1 MKLRG
6 WAAAAVV
13 LAAVAMLVAA
23 MVIWKPWRA
32 GTPVLST
39 QWQTYRELPW
49 TQLMPAGWNPL
60 QRYRDQNI
68 AALRD
73 GDPRVT
79 AMMRELREIWA
90 NAPVVDALDGA
101 AVQLTGYIVPL
112 DNTADGLKTFLLV
125 PYFGACIHS
134 PPPPANQIVE
144 VELEQRQPMHSMDT
158 VRVWGVLQIE
168 RQDTSMGMSA
178 YRMRAGKV
186 EPYRAP

>member
-1 MKLRG
+1 MTTMKRSVWLAG
-6 WAAAAVV
+6 VAVVAVALGAAAF
-13 LAAVAMLVAA
+13 
-23 MVIWKPWRA
+23 WQPWRA
-32 GTPVLST
+32 RTPALST
-39 QWQTYRELPW
+39 QWQTYREVGWP
-49 TQLMPAGWNPL
+49 QLMPAGWNPL

-178 YRMRAGKV
+178 YRLRAGKV